1 MQVLEDECVVLTG
14 NGEAGEGEK
23 TGSRSSLLAVHLLLF
38 FSPVVRHCYRLLT
51 GYLFG
56 LF

>member
-23 TGSRSSLLAVHLLLF
+23 TGSRSSLLAVHLLLC